1 MGDKLKI
8 NNIEIPLS
16 LIVGTVIVIGLV
28 FLIVFGIFSPDIA
41 WQQLMTI
48 LDKVL
53 K

>member
-16 LIVGTVIVIGLV
+16 LIAGFVIVVGLV
-28 FLIVFGIFSPDIA
+28 LLIVFGYFSPDVA
-41 WQQLMTI
+41 WQQLMQV